1 MVLRLR
7 DAFVNLCHKTSFGVK
22 VEASSALTPDL
33 SRSRPADAL
42 VNSWMGG
49 NPAAFDITVTSLT
62 PVPLHEA
69 SVMAGTAA
77 RLAEQRKHQDNEPK
91 CHTLGGNCIPLAV
104 ESYGNWVLKP
114 GTFGLMPVL
123 WFRLLQSKN
132 LGSPPWEAKCSPG
145 AVQCKSSPM

>member
-62 PVPLHEA
+62 PCRFMKQVSWQEQPLDWQSKGSTRIMNL
-69 SVMAGTAA
+69 SVTLLEGTASLLLWRA
-77 RLAEQRKHQDNEPK
+77 M
-91 CHTLGGNCIPLAV
+91 
-104 ESYGNWVLKP
+104 
-114 GTFGLMPVL
+114 GT
-123 WFRLLQSKN
+123 
-132 LGSPPWEAKCSPG
+132 GS
-145 AVQCKSSPM
+145 